1 MQNLREGLGKQNLE
15 SCLGAAQLVTARPQG
30 TRSEVL
36 STHGRDRGLTVLQ
49 LGCSLNKE
57 GKHHLP
63 APPAACALGC
73 QRRSPGRRASRR

>member
-36 STHGRDRGLTVLQ
+36 SAHGEGRGLTVFQ
-49 LGCSLNKE
+49 LGCSLNTLQRPLQPVPWVARGVPRGGGHRR
-57 GKHHLP
+57 GKK
-63 APPAACALGC
+63 
-73 QRRSPGRRASRR
+73 SY